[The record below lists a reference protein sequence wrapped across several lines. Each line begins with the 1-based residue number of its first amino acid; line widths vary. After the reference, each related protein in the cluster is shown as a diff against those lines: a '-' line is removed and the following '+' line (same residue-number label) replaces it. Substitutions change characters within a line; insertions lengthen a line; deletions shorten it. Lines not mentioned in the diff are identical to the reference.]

1 MQAGHRGRTAEAR
14 AGLEALLRGSPG
26 GTRLPGERELAQNL
40 GVARM
45 TLRAAMDDLVVAG
58 RIARRP
64 GSGTF
69 VTHTSVAKDA
79 RLTSF
84 SQDMAARGMTAS
96 SKVLAVDRRAASRA
110 LALDLRIPVGDPVH
124 RVHRLRLGDGD
135 PIALETV
142 WLPVAYAPD
151 LVAAEVEGSLYE
163 VLDRRFGIRPVAA
176 TTSVSAV
183 TAAPREAELLG
194 IPVTQPC
201 LLIQLRGTDRRGRPV
216 IMAHCLYNGDRYQM
230 RMAMYDAPER
240 EVTT

>member
-1 MQAGHRGRTAEAR
+1 MQAGHRGRTSEAR

-110 LALDLRIPVGDPVH
+110 VALDLRIPVGDPVH

-142 WLPVAYAPD
+142 WLPVAYGPTWSPPRWRDRCTRCSTGVSGSAPWPPPPRSP
-151 LVAAEVEGSLYE
+151 LSRPPLA
-163 VLDRRFGIRPVAA
+163 RRNCWASR
-176 TTSVSAV
+176 
-183 TAAPREAELLG
+183 
-194 IPVTQPC
+194 
-201 LLIQLRGTDRRGRPV
+201 
-216 IMAHCLYNGDRYQM
+216 
-230 RMAMYDAPER
+230 
-240 EVTT
+240 